1 MSWDEFVEV
10 PDMIYLWNAIPLKL
24 QNVHTGLVALILK
37 SAVFAYRAV
46 AAGDAGSTASIA
58 SSYSTLPL
66 LFRRLRA
73 YEGPPPTAS
82 EGRG

>member
-73 YEGPPPTAS
+73 Y
-82 EGRG
+82 